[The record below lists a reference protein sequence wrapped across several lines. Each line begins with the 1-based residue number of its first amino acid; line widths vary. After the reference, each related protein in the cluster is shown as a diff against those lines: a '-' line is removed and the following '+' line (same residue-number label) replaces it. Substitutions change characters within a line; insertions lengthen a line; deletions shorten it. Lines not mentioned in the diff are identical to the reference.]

1 MNENS
6 CISIVVLTYNSEK
19 FVEETL
25 DSIYDQSYPNIE
37 LIVADDC
44 SSDRSVE
51 LVQKWIGGK
60 KERFVN
66 FRLIASP
73 KNTGTSANCN
83 RGLHVAAGEWVK
95 FIAGDDV
102 LHTDFFTRMSPLLR
116 NEKVNVIAGEVHT
129 FENDISEAQ
138 FNWPDFDFPTDLS
151 VQRRRQLV
159 KGLLLAPSVVIRKSK
174 ISELKGF
181 DEKFKLLEDDPMWF
195 KLTLDHNLFY
205 FAQDSIVYYRQHSE
219 SVNSIAAREIYYR
232 KPIFLNDLINF
243 GYGIRVPALAK
254 EGLWAHVIFLYL
266 GLLCENL
273 IYKNGSKLDNI
284 LNRILKK
291 FVLLFHRIYV
301 NLPY

>member
-51 LVQKWIGGK
+51 LVQKWIEGK

-83 RGLHVAAGEWVK
+83 RGLHVAAGDWVK

-102 LHTDFFTRMSPLLR
+102 LHADFFTRMSPLLS

-138 FNWPDFDFPTDLS
+138 FNWPDFDFPTDLN

-181 DEKFKLLEDDPMWF
+181 DEKYKLLEDDPMWF

-219 SVNSIAAREIYYR
+219 SVNSISSRQVYYR
-232 KPIFLNDLINF
+232 KPLFLNDLINF
-243 GYGIRVPALAK
+243 GTEVRLPQLINEK
-254 EGLWAHVIFLYL
+254 LWMHAPLFFIVLNVEKLIF
-266 GLLCENL
+266 
-273 IYKNGSKLDNI
+273 KNGCKLDNRM
-284 LNRILKK
+284 NRVLKK
-291 FVLLFHRIYV
+291 IVVLLNKVYV
-301 NLPY
+301 VLPY